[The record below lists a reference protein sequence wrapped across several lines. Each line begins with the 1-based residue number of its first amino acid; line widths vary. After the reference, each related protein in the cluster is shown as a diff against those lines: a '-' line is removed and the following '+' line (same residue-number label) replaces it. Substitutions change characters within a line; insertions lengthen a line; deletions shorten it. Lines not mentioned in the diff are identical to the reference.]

1 MHPEASEEILTEVL
15 CYHCGNDC
23 KESFLEWDNKKF
35 CCSGC
40 KTVYALL
47 KENNLCYYYD
57 LEKNPGNTLAENT
70 STTFDFLELDA
81 FKKNILLYAD
91 DSVTRVVFNV
101 PGMHCLSC
109 IWLLEHL
116 GKIKNEILSSRVDF
130 HKKKIFID
138 FKTGQI
144 SIPEIARLLTSLGY
158 EPYFNQSD
166 KKSESLFEKIPLR
179 IRKIAVAG
187 FAFGNIML
195 LSFPEYL
202 GLTDISKDDV
212 FFHQLF
218 SWLNI
223 ILTIPVLFYSASEF
237 FTNTLASVK
246 NKYLNIDAPVA
257 LALVITFLRSL
268 YEIFVLNEHG
278 YFDSLSGIVFFMLI
292 ARYVQEKSSWWA
304 GPGKEIKNY
313 LPLAVTALDDKG
325 HESYKP
331 IDALKEND
339 IMRIRNGEVVPA
351 DSILLSDFA
360 WLNMAM
366 LNGES
371 GTVKKEKHQHV
382 YAGARNEG
390 KSVYLKVIKPVKES
404 YFTQLWNN
412 SQTAHKEDVS
422 LDKTFY
428 VTVISKYFT
437 YIVLILSL
445 GGFLFHLYFTNIH
458 NAFKV
463 ITTVLIIACP
473 CALLLATGFT
483 SGLALHELRKKGI
496 FFRNEKVPDLFGQC
510 KVWAIDKT
518 GTLSHREKSEIIYK
532 GQPLSP
538 EEKSMIAALTSHSK
552 HPLSR
557 KIFDFLYNEIRLSPE
572 LLHFEEISGKGLKGL
587 FTSQTEIRIGS
598 LDFTGYTEVPSEKGT
613 LVFVNINN
621 HPKGYFLITSKWRN
635 NISALFKNLRQKGI
649 KTIIATGDHPQAIGN
664 TEKSWSTE
672 IRAGLKPDE
681 KLKIILE
688 EKQKGNKVCM
698 IGDGMNDVPAMAA
711 ADVSVTVNESGNHF
725 LPESDMILDARYVP
739 YLDKIYAF
747 SKSIRTV
754 VLVCFVISVI
764 YNLIGLYFALSAQLR
779 PVIAA
784 ILMPAST
791 LSIVLAGYAGILMIK
806 RKLKTDLNHEGN

>member
-1 MHPEASEEILTEVL
+1 MLPDTADKISTQTL

-23 KESFLEWDNKKF
+23 KDSFLEWDNKKF

-47 KENNLCYYYD
+47 KENDLCYYYD
-57 LEKNPGNTLAENT
+57 LEKNPGNTLSEGTAT
-70 STTFDFLELDA
+70 AFDFLELDV
-81 FKKNILLYAD
+81 FKNNIILYTD
-91 DSVTRVVFNV
+91 DSVTRIVFDV

-116 GKIKNEILSSRVDF
+116 GKIRNEILSSRVDF

-138 FKTGQI
+138 FRTGKI
-144 SIPEIARLLTSLGY
+144 SIPELARLLTSLGY
-158 EPYFNQSD
+158 EPYFNQTD

-237 FTNTLASVK
+237 FTNTIASVK

-257 LALVITFLRSL
+257 LALVITFFRSL
-268 YEIFVLNEHG
+268 YEVFVLNEHG

-313 LPLAVTALDDKG
+313 LPLAVTVLDEKG
-325 HESYKP
+325 REEYKP

-339 IMRIRNGEVVPA
+339 LIRIRNGEVIPA
-351 DSILLSDFA
+351 DSTLLSDFA
-360 WLNMAM
+360 HLNMAM

-371 GTVKKEKHQHV
+371 QIIKKEKHQTI

-390 KSVYLKVIKPVKES
+390 KSIYLKVIKPVKES

-412 SQTAHKEDVS
+412 SQTAHKEDTS

-428 VTVISKYFT
+428 VTAISKYFT
-437 YIVLILSL
+437 YTVLLISL
-445 GGFLFHLYFTNIH
+445 AGFIYHLLFTNIGH
-458 NAFKV
+458 AFKV

-483 SGLALHELRKKGI
+483 SGLGLHVLRKKGI
-496 FFRNEKVPDLFGQC
+496 FFRNEKIPDVFGQC
-510 KVWAIDKT
+510 RVWVIDKT
-518 GTLSHREKSEIIYK
+518 GTLSHREKSEITFK
-532 GQPLSP
+532 GKTLTPD
-538 EEKSMIAALTSHSK
+538 EKSMIAALASHSK

-557 KIFDFLYNEIRLSPE
+557 KIFAFLFNEISHAPE
-572 LLHFEEISGKGLKGL
+572 LRYFEEIPGKGLKGV
-587 FTSQTEIRIGS
+587 FNNQTEMLIGS
-598 LDFTGYTEVPSEKGT
+598 REFTEFPEVPSEKGT
-613 LVFVNINN
+613 PVFVKINN
-621 HPKGYFLITSKWRN
+621 HPTGYFLVTNKWRT
-635 NISALFKNLRQKGI
+635 NIEALFKNLRLKGI
-649 KTIIATGDHPQAIGN
+649 RTIVATGDNPEAIGE
-664 TEKSWSTE
+664 TEKTWPTE
-672 IRAGLKPDE
+672 IRAGLKPDD
-681 KLKIILE
+681 KLNIILE

-698 IGDGMNDVPAMAA
+698 IGDGLNDVPAMTA
-711 ADVSVTVNESGNHF
+711 ADVSITVNESGNHF
-725 LPESDMILDARYVP
+725 LPESDMILDARHVA
-739 YLDKIYAF
+739 YLDKIHAF
-747 SKSIRTV
+747 SKSIRKV
-754 VLVCFVISVI
+754 VMACFFISVI
-764 YNLIGLYFALSAQLR
+764 YNIIGLYFALSAQLR

-791 LSIVLAGYAGILMIK
+791 LSIVLVGYLGILIIN
-806 RKLKTDLNHEGN
+806 RKLKTD